1 MIRAFVKDLLLYL
14 PSQIVPA
21 IVGLIAIPI
30 ITRLF
35 SPEEY
40 GNYILV
46 MATVSVVV
54 IIVGWLPASIIRFY
68 PTCKRD
74 GKIRELYG
82 AVALWFFITV
92 ALLVII
98 YVGVL
103 LAVHAYK
110 GIQLYYLMLIGV
122 LIFVLRAVF
131 LVSSSFF
138 RAKRQVGLF
147 ASSISGYYVA
157 SFALGIALVV
167 YFGYGVEG
175 LLWGHVL
182 SLVVMVPLLLKVVL
196 VKFSWGGG
204 SSSKLTKEI
213 ARYGFP
219 LILGALAAWV
229 LTFSDR
235 YIIELFRGTYEVGI
249 YSASYLVS
257 ERSIYLFSYL
267 FVLASGPLAMNI
279 WAKGGEAQSREFVTR
294 VTRYYLIICL
304 PAVIGL
310 SVLSKPIIMIFT
322 SSEYHQGFHIVYLI
336 AFGVF
341 FLGLQNGFYTGLVF
355 YKRTNLITMNVMAA
369 VLLNVVLNFLLVPRY
384 GYMAAAVTTLVSYAF
399 LLTTMIIVSRRY
411 FVWEFPV
418 KSLVRVTIASAI
430 MGAVVYL
437 FSRSLSFSP
446 LVNLTVN
453 VPLGVGVYLSVLLL
467 LGEMQ
472 ASEKQVLKELYQR
485 YVSKGSL

>member
-46 MATVSVVV
+46 MATVSVLV

-68 PTCKRD
+68 PTCERD
-74 GKIRELYG
+74 GRIRELYG
-82 AVALWFFITV
+82 AIAIWFFVTV

-98 YVGVL
+98 YVGVIR
-103 LAVHAYK
+103 AVHAYM

-131 LVSSSFF
+131 LVSASFL
-138 RAKRQVGLF
+138 RAKRQVGLY
-147 ASSISGYYVA
+147 ASLFSGYYVA
-157 SFALGIALVV
+157 SFAIGIALVI

-175 LLWGHVL
+175 LLWGHII
-182 SLVVMVPLLLKVVL
+182 SLIVMVPLLLKVAL

-204 SSSKLTKEI
+204 SSSTLTKEI

-219 LILGALAAWV
+219 LILGVLAAWV

-235 YIIELFRGTYEVGI
+235 YILELFRGTYEVGI
-249 YSASYLVS
+249 YSASYLIS
-257 ERSIYLFSYL
+257 ERSIYLLSYL
-267 FVLASGPLAMNI
+267 FVLASGPLAMEV
-279 WAKGGEAQSREFVTR
+279 WEKEGEAKSREFVTR

-310 SVLSKPIIMIFT
+310 SFLAKPIIMIFT
-322 SSEYHQGFHIVYLI
+322 ASEYHQGFHIVYLI

-341 FLGLQNGFYTGLVF
+341 FLGLQNSFYTGLMF
-355 YKRTNLITMNVMAA
+355 YKQTKLIMMNVMAA

-411 FVWEFPV
+411 FVWKFPV

-430 MGAVVYL
+430 MGAVICL
-437 FSRSLSFSP
+437 FGKSFSFSP
-446 LVNLTVN
+446 LVNLIVS
-453 VPLGVGVYLSVLLL
+453 VPLGVGIYLSSLLL
-467 LGEMQ
+467 LGETQ
-472 ASEKQVLKELYQR
+472 PSEKKALKEFFVR
-485 YVSKGSL
+485 YVLGR